1 MKKYIEQGCIFSPKK
16 QIKVRSKETGDI
28 HIEIHCYAYDG
39 EDREKIKK
47 EIQKEIRKMN
57 RLLKVKIS
65 YELTITSR

>member
-1 MKKYIEQGCIFSPKK
+1 MKKYIEQEFVFSQKN

-47 EIQKEIRKMN
+47 EIQKEIRKMS
-57 RLLKVKIS
+57 RFLKVKIG
-65 YELTITSR
+65 YELAITSK